1 MESEQNKSIEV
12 TLHLHPHL
20 MRYRPRVGASG
31 PQSVAVPAGTTV
43 GELLTGMCGLPAKL
57 QCFIALNGR
66 RVSPVDLLHD
76 GDRVRIF
83 MPLSGG

>member
-1 MESEQNKSIEV
+1 MESEKREFIEV

-20 MRYRPRVGASG
+20 TRYRPRVGASG
-31 PQSVAVPAGTTV
+31 AQSVEVPTGTNAGQ
-43 GELLTGMCGLPAKL
+43 LLTDICGLPSTLKL
-57 QCFIALNGR
+57 FIALNGR
-66 RVSPVDLLHD
+66 QASPSEPLHD